1 MDEKQKWLYDVTVKP
16 IAPLPFDYQDNVVY
30 MMKEIQR
37 LQALGKSNPKVR
49 GWGMNDI
56 VNEIGIQFGEGYK
69 PFARDYI
76 LKEANLNE
84 GV

>member
-1 MDEKQKWLYDVTVKP
+1 MLVKQIAQLP
-16 IAPLPFDYQDNVVY
+16 IDYEENVVD
-30 MMKEIQR
+30 MIEEIEK
-37 LQALGKSNPKVR
+37 LKSLGKSNPKVR
-49 GWGMNDI
+49 GWGMNNI
-56 VNEIGIQFGEGYK
+56 VDEIGIQFGEGYK

>member
-1 MDEKQKWLYDVTVKP
+1 MLVKQIAQLP
-16 IAPLPFDYQDNVVY
+16 IDYEENVVD
-30 MMKEIQR
+30 MIEEIEK
-37 LQALGKSNPKVR
+37 LKALGKSNPKVR
-49 GWGMNDI
+49 GWGMNNI
-56 VNEIGIQFGEGYK
+56 VDEIGIQFGEGYK